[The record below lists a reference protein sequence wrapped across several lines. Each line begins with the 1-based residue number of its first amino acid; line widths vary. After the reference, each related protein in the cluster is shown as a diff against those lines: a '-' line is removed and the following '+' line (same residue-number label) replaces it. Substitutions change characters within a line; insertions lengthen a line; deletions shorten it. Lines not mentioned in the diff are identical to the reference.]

1 MRKLEENDKDQGGT
15 IVRKGIICM
24 VDQRGKGQSAWY
36 NKEEKDKVQGGTI
49 TRRIRLK
56 LHSNVQTVEGK
67 VIHSC
72 RRI

>member
-36 NKEEKDKVQGGTI
+36 NKEEKDKVHGRTRREKTRCRVGQSQGG
-49 TRRIRLK
+49 
-56 LHSNVQTVEGK
+56 
-67 VIHSC
+67 
-72 RRI
+72 